1 MLPSLHNGIS
11 ALKTITNGLQALGN
25 NIANVSSLGYKSSR
39 VHYSDSFY
47 SHLNKAE
54 AGVDGNSSNNLN
66 SLGSG
71 VHVSSISSNFN
82 QGVIENTGMDLD
94 LAIEGQA
101 LPNAGGFF
109 EVADPN
115 SGELF
120 YTRAGAFESTPEG
133 FVVTRDQYR
142 FVLQSSEGGAV
153 RVGVDQGDNLL
164 ARNIDQNGRVS
175 LIVTDAEGVDQI
187 RNRGQIK
194 LSNFHSPQYLRRAG
208 NGFYENANGTAG
220 MIDNTIPNVGSN
232 GKIKQ
237 FALELSNVDLT
248 NEFAMMIS
256 HQRSFQ
262 AGSRVVTTSDAILS
276 EAVNLKR

>member
-1 MLPSLHNGIS
+1 MHNGIS
-11 ALKTITNGLQALGN
+11 ALKSLSNGLQTLGN
-25 NIANVSSLGYKSSR
+25 NIANVSSLGFKSSR
-39 VHYSDSFY
+39 VQYSDSFY
-47 SHLNKAE
+47 THLNKAE
-54 AGVDGNSSNNLN
+54 AGVDGNPSNNFK

-71 VHVSSISSNFN
+71 VNVSSISSNFN

-120 YTRAGAFESTPEG
+120 YTRAGAFESTTDG
-133 FVVTRDQYR
+133 FVVTRDQHR
-142 FVLQSSEGGAV
+142 FVLQSVGGGAV

-164 ARNIDQNGRVS
+164 ARNIDQNGNIS
-175 LIVTDAEGVDQI
+175 LIVTDANGVDQV
-187 RNRGQIK
+187 RNRGQVK
-194 LSNFHSPQYLRRAG
+194 LSNFSSPQYLRRSG
-208 NGFYENANGTAG
+208 NGFYENSDNTAG
-220 MIDNTIPNVGSN
+220 IINNIIPNEGSN